1 MGERSGPD
9 AAAPSRRR
17 RARER
22 RLDRLVPVGA
32 FLLTLVLRLLRA
44 TVRVRTIDA
53 AEVYACWR
61 RGEQVILA
69 FWHDR
74 LALMPL
80 VYAGPRACIMI
91 SHHRDGELIARAVEP
106 LGIDTVR
113 GSSTRGWSG
122 ALKAMLRAHQGGADL
137 AFAAD
142 GPRGPRHVAKSG
154 PVQVARATGARI
166 FPVAGAARWCVRLG
180 SWDRLVVP
188 LPFSRAV
195 YVAGAPIA
203 VPHDADAAVVE
214 AARHTLEERLAR
226 ATADAEA
233 AAAA

>member
-1 MGERSGPD
+1 
-9 AAAPSRRR
+9 
-17 RARER
+17 
-22 RLDRLVPVGA
+22 V
-32 FLLTLVLRLLRA
+32 LLTLVLRLLRA
-44 TVRVRTIDA
+44 TVRIRTVNE
-53 AEVYACWR
+53 AEIYGCWR

-91 SHHRDGELIARAVEP
+91 SRHRDGELIARAVAP
-106 LGIDTVR
+106 LGVDTVR

-122 ALKAMLRAHQGGADL
+122 ALKGMLRAHRGGADL

-154 PVQVARATGARI
+154 AVQLARATGARI
-166 FPVAGAARWCVRLG
+166 FPVAGAVRWCVRLG

-188 LPFSRAV
+188 LPFTRAV
-195 YVAGAPIA
+195 YVAGEPLA
-203 VPHDADAAVVE
+203 VPADADATAVE
-214 AARHTLEERLAR
+214 RARQTLEERLAR

-233 AAAA
+233 AVAGA